1 MNEDLK
7 QKHLT
12 AENSVM
18 RAHQIPG
25 HVRKHAKEMQEAFRE
40 DMDGAGVG
48 RSNVPSLPDIYLHLV
63 LLGLA
68 KVEAGEKVEFSEV
81 KKPRG
86 AVASRIKFPILTD
99 DSIRS
104 LKERAENG
112 EFKITT
118 GNEISLISVAVRLME
133 LAIDDNSSDQN
144 ETAN

>member
-1 MNEDLK
+1 
-7 QKHLT
+7 
-12 AENSVM
+12 M

-68 KVEAGEKVEFSEV
+68 KVDAGEKPEFAEV

-86 AVASRIKFPILTD
+86 AVAARIKFPILTD
-99 DSIRS
+99 NSIRS
-104 LKERAENG
+104 LKERAEKG
-112 EFKITT
+112 EFAIA
-118 GNEISLISVAVRLME
+118 GSSEISLISVAVRLME
-133 LAIDDNSSDQN
+133 LAIDDN
-144 ETAN
+144 